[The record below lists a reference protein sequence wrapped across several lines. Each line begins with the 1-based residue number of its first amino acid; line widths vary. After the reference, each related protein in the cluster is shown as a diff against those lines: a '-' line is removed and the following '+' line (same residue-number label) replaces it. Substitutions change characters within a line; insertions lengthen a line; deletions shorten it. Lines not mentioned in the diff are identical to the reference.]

1 LADVLIRR
9 FGSLGALLAARTSA
23 RRRLLAGWP
32 EVAAFLD
39 TVRDCQMQTL
49 SLEHSDA
56 PILVRLSETEDYLY
70 ARMAF
75 EPREQLR
82 VMYLSA
88 VGRLIADEVST
99 EGSISE
105 VAIFPREIIKRA
117 LDLDATK
124 LILAHNHPS
133 GDATPS
139 DEDLAQT
146 RNLIAAGAYFGI
158 TVFDHVIV
166 ARLGCVSFRDRGL
179 LR

>member
-1 LADVLIRR
+1 V
-9 FGSLGALLAARTSA
+9 LAARPA
-23 RRRLLAGWP
+23 IRARLLAGRP

-39 TVRDCQMQTL
+39 TVRACQMQML
-49 SLEHSDA
+49 AIERSDA
-56 PILVRLSETEDYLY
+56 PVLSRLSDVKDYLY

-88 VGRLIADEVST
+88 TGRLISDEAVA

-105 VAIFPREIIKRA
+105 VSIFPREIIKRA

-139 DEDLAQT
+139 EDDLAQT
-146 RNLIAAGAYFGI
+146 RNLVVASAYFGI
-158 TVFDHVIV
+158 SVFDHFIV
-166 ARLGCVSFRDRGL
+166 ARFGWVSFRDRGL